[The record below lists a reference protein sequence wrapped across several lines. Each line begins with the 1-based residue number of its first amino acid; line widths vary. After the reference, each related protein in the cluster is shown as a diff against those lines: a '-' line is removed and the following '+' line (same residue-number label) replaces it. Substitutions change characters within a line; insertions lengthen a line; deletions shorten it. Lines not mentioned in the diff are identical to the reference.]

1 MGWKRPR
8 AFERAGRRF
17 CRRRGRVWAGWAP
30 ATGVPGLFPPA
41 LVAGDSGC
49 VYITSRP
56 PLFLRSPFQ
65 KNRLEPKEGVL
76 SVPAWALPR
85 APGAAS
91 REPLCQTEQT
101 LHIRLLSP
109 VDCGWFL
116 WHVLL
121 PGLGSFASVP
131 TAPRRGSCGGGGGKQ
146 PRVKAR
152 VVLEAEERLQGHLHA
167 VSGGTER
174 HVPGFLMPRGLASLQ
189 RGGPR
194 PLWAAGQARGPTAV
208 GNSDTA

>member
-1 MGWKRPR
+1 MGWKRPG

-30 ATGVPGLFPPA
+30 ATGAPGLFPRA

-49 VYITSRP
+49 VYIASRP
-56 PLFLRSPFQ
+56 PLFPRSPFQ
-65 KNRLEPKEGVL
+65 KSRLEPEGGVVL
-76 SVPAWALPR
+76 SIPAWALPW

-91 REPLCQTEQT
+91 REPLHQIEQT
-101 LHIRLLSP
+101 HIRLLSP
-109 VDCGWFL
+109 VDSGWFL

-121 PGLGSFASVP
+121 PGLGSFVSIP
-131 TAPRRGSCGGGGGKQ
+131 TAPRRGSCRWGKQ
-146 PRVKAR
+146 PCVKAH

-174 HVPGFLMPRGLASLQ
+174 HVPRFLLLRGLESLQ

-194 PLWAAGQARGPTAV
+194 PLRATEQARGLTAV